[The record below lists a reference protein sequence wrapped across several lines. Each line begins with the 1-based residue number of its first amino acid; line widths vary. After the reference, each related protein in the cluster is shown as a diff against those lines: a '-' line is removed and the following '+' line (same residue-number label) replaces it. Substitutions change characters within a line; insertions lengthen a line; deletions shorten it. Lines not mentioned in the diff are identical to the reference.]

1 LTFIV
6 NNSNR
11 SLRRLV
17 TVYCH
22 NVQTTNPHY
31 ELDYRTML
39 ELTDITARQ
48 FRILLGAETL
58 PTILLRSTNY
68 QYHNDNDHQSQ
79 ERFHDLAHQGDSVFT
94 GKILINMD
102 ARDVSIE
109 AIHTHPI
116 THEQRK
122 IVYQHDLLDTET
134 NIQGL
139 LERLTVYGKSRNVQL
154 LQLIDLNLLSAESAY
169 DEKQKFETLKERL
182 DECAAYRRSMIVYD
196 LDSLIGINRSEGNA
210 STGRTTN
217 LSLIN
222 HNIYT
227 NIKDKFQNTYIQPAS
242 NYDNNNTVVSDEKW
256 SVMIIREPFLLR
268 QFCDDVKFTR
278 SAVEIEEEEEEN
290 RRATERIKCVQC
302 NDFYIEQDNRMGACT
317 HHDGFIYD
325 NYSTALTVW
334 TQGGA
339 IEQLLKED
347 ARSAQGTQ
355 TPEQKEYMERMK
367 QRFKFICC
375 HQTLFIGGMMGGC
388 KRGKHSPSD
397 VTTADWQMACHENQ
411 DYRNKRLSLLESRRQ

>member
-1 LTFIV
+1 
-6 NNSNR
+6 
-11 SLRRLV
+11 
-17 TVYCH
+17 
-22 NVQTTNPHY
+22 
-31 ELDYRTML
+31 ML

-58 PTILLRSTNY
+58 ATILLRSTNR
-68 QYHNDNDHQSQ
+68 QYRNNEDQQSQ
-79 ERFHDLAHQGDSVFT
+79 ERFHDLANQRDSIFT
-94 GKILINMD
+94 GKILIDMD
-102 ARDVSIE
+102 ACHVSIE
-109 AIHTHPI
+109 AVHTHPT
-116 THEQRK
+116 THEQKK
-122 IVYQHDLLDTET
+122 IVYQHALLDTET
-134 NIQGL
+134 SIQGL

-182 DECAAYRRSMIVYD
+182 DECAAYRRSMIIYD

-227 NIKDKFQNTYIQPAS
+227 HIKDKFQNTYIQAAS
-242 NYDNNNTVVSDEKW
+242 NSDNDNNIVSDEKW
-256 SVMIIREPFLLR
+256 SVMVIREPFLLR
-268 QFCDDVKFTR
+268 HFRDDIKFTL
-278 SAVEIEEEEEEN
+278 SNDEIEEEEEEN

-302 NDFYIEQDNRMGACT
+302 NDFYIEQDNRMGACV

-325 NYSTALTVW
+325 NYSSRLEVW
-334 TQGGA
+334 TQRGA
-339 IEQLLKED
+339 TEQLLKEE
-347 ARSAQGTQ
+347 ARSIQPSAYGMQ
-355 TPEQKEYMERMK
+355 TPEQKEHIERMK

-388 KRGKHSPSD
+388 KKGKHSLPN
-397 VTTADWQMACHENQ
+397 VTVEKWEETCNENQ
-411 DYRNKRLSLLESRRQ
+411 DYRNKRRNLLQSRCNN